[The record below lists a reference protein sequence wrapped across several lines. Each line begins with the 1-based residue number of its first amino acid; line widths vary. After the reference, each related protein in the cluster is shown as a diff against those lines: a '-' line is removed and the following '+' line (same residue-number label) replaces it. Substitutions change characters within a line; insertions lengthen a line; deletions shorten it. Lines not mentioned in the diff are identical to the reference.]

1 MRRII
6 DNSNQK
12 EKRKGLLQNSLL
24 EKQPNVLAV
33 ETTIIS

>member
-12 EKRKGLLQNSLL
+12 EKGRGCCKIAFW

>member
-6 DNSNQK
+6 DNTIR
-12 EKRKGLLQNSLL
+12 RKKGRGCCKIAFW